1 MTDERL
7 NRAMGRL
14 EAALDRAERASLN
27 RSGVDTPRLIQ
38 RHERLRAR
46 MQEAVDALDRLIES
60 G

>member
-7 NRAMGRL
+7 GAAIGRL
-14 EAALDRAERASLN
+14 EAALARAERASLAPAAI
-27 RSGVDTPRLIQ
+27 DPPRLVQ

-46 MQEAVDALDRLIES
+46 TQEAIDALDRLIES